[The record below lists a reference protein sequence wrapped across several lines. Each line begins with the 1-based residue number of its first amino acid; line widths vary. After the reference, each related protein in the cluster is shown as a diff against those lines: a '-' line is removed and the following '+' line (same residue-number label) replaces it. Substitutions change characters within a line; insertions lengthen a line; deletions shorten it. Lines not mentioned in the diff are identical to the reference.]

1 MLSVGARLV
10 VMAALHLI
18 QLLILHLLHV
28 IIMNTA
34 TIALL
39 FTMITVMTYTT
50 ALSVPGLGLRMTRW
64 NGIHLLQPV
73 GVSHRSRTRTRSL
86 TQLIMNL
93 EVIVTLCK
101 TRIVTLLTV

>member
-34 TIALL
+34 TTALL

-50 ALSVPGLGLRMTRW
+50 ALSVPGLGQRMTRW

-73 GVSHRSRTRTRSL
+73 GVSHRNRTRTRSL